1 MSCQDPASKFGIKDN
16 SDVGPSTV
24 QTGVVYQSLDAF
36 TKTLVQAFIEKDIF
50 PKKSSSPNQSESGQS
65 SEQNATRYP
74 PLQDASD
81 IRVLELHPG
90 SYKDALRCTSHVCS
104 LGFEY
109 PPVPEDEPTWRPWLR
124 YAISRRTGQLI
135 WYSALSYTWGAP
147 IFVKPLSCNGYQV
160 LVTENLD
167 LALRHLRQSDR
178 SVNLWID
185 QLCINQGDLKEK
197 ESQVSL
203 MGRVYKRSWN
213 TVIWL
218 GEEADNSGVTLDIM
232 RDFNT
237 IFQFDTG
244 SSTLDPDSLAEHNL
258 PISGSQQW
266 VDLSK
271 LLARSWFLRTWV
283 MQEAVLSGDVAVLC
297 GHKFV
302 KWSDIGIFAY
312 NMEKQDLVQYL
323 EIEGSIRKAED
334 PGYRR
339 IRQIDRLRDSD
350 MLAHTGFIATLEQ
363 GRGSKA
369 TDVRDK
375 VYGMLGMSHV
385 TIRPDYSKSVRE
397 VYTEASAAS
406 AMLDEEQLISLFCC
420 VDHPDSVEN
429 LPSWVVDWSRPR
441 WTTSLGYEARHM
453 GVYAASGNVT
463 IHPKFTIDGYRL
475 TITGTIFDT
484 ISIISEVAQALA
496 LVELVNPLSRTSQ
509 FIARNVESVLEHCQ
523 PYSTSCSTFTAFWH
537 TLVAGKDSSGRRKV
551 PTTAPDDFSPIFALL
566 IDTATERS
574 PSFCDQPTFKRKLT
588 LDNLKVRQPSKVY
601 RLMQIAFKDAIECRR
616 FGVTSKGYMGLFP
629 QTTHVGDE
637 VCVISGGYIPFVVRR
652 QSGDDFQLVGE
663 CYVHGVMNGEVM
675 QMTELS
681 SAEMTLV

>member
-1 MSCQDPASKFGIKDN
+1 MQDPASKFGIKDN
-16 SDVGPSTV
+16 SDVGPGTV
-24 QTGVVYQSLDAF
+24 QTGIVYQTLDSF
-36 TKTLVQAFIEKDIF
+36 TKTLVQAFIEENIF
-50 PKKSSSPNQSESGQS
+50 PKRSLSPNRTESERN
-65 SEQNATRYP
+65 SEHSATRHP

-90 SYKDALRCTSHVCS
+90 SYEDALRCTSHVCS

-109 PPVPEDEPTWRPWLR
+109 PPAPEDESYWRPWLR

-147 IFVKPLSCNGYQV
+147 IFVKPLTYNGHQV

-167 LALRHLRQSDR
+167 LALRHLRQSDK

-185 QLCINQGDLKEK
+185 QLCINQDDLKEK

-203 MGRVYKRSWN
+203 MGRVYERSWN

-218 GEEADNSGVTLDIM
+218 GGEADNSSVTLDVI

-237 IFQFDTG
+237 IFQFE
-244 SSTLDPDSLAEHNL
+244 SSVLHPDSFAGHQL
-258 PISGSQQW
+258 PMPGSRQW
-266 VDLSK
+266 GDISK

-297 GHKFV
+297 GHKCV

-312 NMEKQDLVQYL
+312 NLEKQDLVQYL
-323 EIEGSIRKAED
+323 DTEGSNTRKAED
-334 PGYRR
+334 SGYKR
-339 IRQIDRLRDSD
+339 IRQIDGLQYVNRPSPSL
-350 MLAHTGFIATLEQ
+350 FVEILEQ

-375 VYGMLGMSHV
+375 VYGMLGMSLA

-397 VYTEASAAS
+397 VYTEASATIN
-406 AMLDEEQLISLFCC
+406 ERTLISLFCC

-429 LPSWVVDWSRPR
+429 LPSWVVDWNQPR
-441 WTTSLGYEARHM
+441 WTTSMGYNASHI
-453 GVYAASGNVT
+453 GVYAASGEY
-463 IHPKFTIDGYRL
+463 IRIMPDFTIDGYRL
-475 TITGTIFDT
+475 TTTGTIFDT
-484 ISIISEVAQALA
+484 ISIISETAQALA
-496 LVELVNPLSRTSQ
+496 LAELVDPLSPTSQ
-509 FIARNVESVLEHCQ
+509 FIARNIESVLEHCQ
-523 PYSTSCSTFTAFWH
+523 QYTTSCSIFTAFWH
-537 TLVAGKDSSGRRKV
+537 TLVAGKDSSGRQKA
-551 PTTAPDDFSPIFALL
+551 PTTAPDDYSPIFALL

-574 PSFCDQPTFKRKLT
+574 PSFPDQPTFKRKLT
-588 LDNLKVRQPSKVY
+588 LANLKVRHPSKVY
-601 RLMQIAFKDAIECRR
+601 RLMQIGFKDAIECRR

-629 QTTHVGDE
+629 QTTHIGDE
-637 VCVISGGYIPFVVRR
+637 ICVISGGHIPFVVCR

-663 CYVHGVMNGEVM
+663 CYVHGIMNGEVL